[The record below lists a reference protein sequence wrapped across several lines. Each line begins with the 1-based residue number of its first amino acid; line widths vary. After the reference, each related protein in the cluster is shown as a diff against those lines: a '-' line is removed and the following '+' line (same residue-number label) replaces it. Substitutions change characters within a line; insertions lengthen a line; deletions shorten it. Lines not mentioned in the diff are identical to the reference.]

1 MSKVEFMKIVFSAE
15 EKQKDD
21 SGIIPP
27 VPEHLTITVAAS
39 FREGFE
45 VIPGTRLH
53 NYAKTLI
60 QAVKAAS
67 EARSDEEKTAN
78 RVEIRA
84 MIRRIAE
91 EGHNAPTE

>member
-1 MSKVEFMKIVFSAE
+1 MPKVEFMKIVFSAE

-21 SGIIPP
+21 SGLIP

-78 RVEIRA
+78 REEIRA
-84 MIRRIAE
+84 MIRKIAE